1 MACVCVCKYLFCS
14 YSYIH
19 VLRFTTPYTLYR
31 TDNAHLMLP
40 DTEKVVANDI
50 LASEKETV
58 KKGVTKEVCRPLR
71 TTGSKARSKGDK
83 SSSSRK
89 SDKRKVNN
97 SSNKLSGQSSSKDK
111 NKSQCRQPS
120 DPTTKEDDN
129 KVAWGIRRKGRKNSL
144 RRLAKTLKGKNNT
157 KS

>member
-1 MACVCVCKYLFCS
+1 
-14 YSYIH
+14 
-19 VLRFTTPYTLYR
+19 
-31 TDNAHLMLP
+31 MLP

-50 LASEKETV
+50 LASDEKEIV
-58 KKGVTKEVCRPLR
+58 KKDVTKEVCRPLR

-83 SSSSRK
+83 SSSTRK
-89 SDKRKVNN
+89 SEKRKVNN
-97 SSNKLSGQSSSKDK
+97 SYKSSDQSSTKDK

-120 DPTTKEDDN
+120 DPTTKEDYD

>member
-1 MACVCVCKYLFCS
+1 MAYVCVNICFAHTHTS
-14 YSYIH
+14 I
-19 VLRFTTPYTLYR
+19 LRFTTTPYTLYR

-58 KKGVTKEVCRPLR
+58 KKDVTKEVCRPLR

-97 SSNKLSGQSSSKDK
+97 SSKLSDQSSSKDK

-120 DPTTKEDDN
+120 DPTTKEDDD

>member
-1 MACVCVCKYLFCS
+1 
-14 YSYIH
+14 
-19 VLRFTTPYTLYR
+19 
-31 TDNAHLMLP
+31 MLP
-40 DTEKVVANDI
+40 DTEKVVTNDI

-58 KKGVTKEVCRPLR
+58 KKDVTKEVCRPLR

-83 SSSSRK
+83 SSSTRK

-97 SSNKLSGQSSSKDK
+97 SSNNKLSGQSSSKDK

-120 DPTTKEDDN
+120 DPTTKEDDD

>member
-1 MACVCVCKYLFCS
+1 
-14 YSYIH
+14 
-19 VLRFTTPYTLYR
+19 
-31 TDNAHLMLP
+31 MLP

-58 KKGVTKEVCRPLR
+58 KKDVTKEVCRPLR

-83 SSSSRK
+83 SSSTRK
-89 SDKRKVNN
+89 SEKRKVNN
-97 SSNKLSGQSSSKDK
+97 SSNNKLSGQSSSKDK

-120 DPTTKEDDN
+120 DPTTKEDDD

>member
-1 MACVCVCKYLFCS
+1 
-14 YSYIH
+14 
-19 VLRFTTPYTLYR
+19 
-31 TDNAHLMLP
+31 MLP

-58 KKGVTKEVCRPLR
+58 KKDVTKEVCRPLH

>member
-1 MACVCVCKYLFCS
+1 
-14 YSYIH
+14 
-19 VLRFTTPYTLYR
+19 
-31 TDNAHLMLP
+31 MLP

-50 LASEKETV
+50 LASGEKETV

-97 SSNKLSGQSSSKDK
+97 SSNNKLSGQSSSKDK

-120 DPTTKEDDN
+120 DPSTKEDDN
-129 KVAWGIRRKGRKNSL
+129 KAAWGIRRKGRKNSL

>member
-1 MACVCVCKYLFCS
+1 
-14 YSYIH
+14 
-19 VLRFTTPYTLYR
+19 
-31 TDNAHLMLP
+31 MLP

-58 KKGVTKEVCRPLR
+58 KKDVTKEVCRPFR

-120 DPTTKEDDN
+120 DPTTKGDDD

-144 RRLAKTLKGKNNT
+144 RRLAKTLKGTNNT